1 MADERQPRAPS
12 DTSDTQCPLRSL
24 GLWPAG
30 LRLLGGAGSG
40 RVASGL
46 RLKHAWQ
53 GPHSCLLVTLH
64 FHVRTV
70 TAVSPHSTSSM
81 CSWELGL

>member
-1 MADERQPRAPS
+1 MADERQPRAP
-12 DTSDTQCPLRSL
+12 SDTQCPLRSL

-40 RVASGL
+40 RAASGL